1 MGLDIYSAI
10 EQRVQQNP
18 DCLDTPFKKA
28 LYEAVKNRDSKKGAE
43 LVNNFCNSMNVDPK
57 TAYNAAGN
65 YMSQMVQNGPQ
76 QAQRR

>member
-10 EQRVQQNP
+10 EQRVQQDPN
-18 DCLDTPFKKA
+18 CLDTPFKKA
-28 LYEAVKNRDSKKGAE
+28 LYEAVKNRDSQKGEE

-57 TAYNAAGN
+57 VAFNAAGN

-76 QAQRR
+76 ETQKR